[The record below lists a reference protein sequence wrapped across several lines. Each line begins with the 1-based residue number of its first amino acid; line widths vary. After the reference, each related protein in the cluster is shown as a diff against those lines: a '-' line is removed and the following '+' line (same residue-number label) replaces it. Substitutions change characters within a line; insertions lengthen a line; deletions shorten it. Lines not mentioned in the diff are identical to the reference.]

1 MPSLDE
7 EKMLVWKILN
17 TAREYLKG
25 KSENVVEDRYPTVD
39 YATLCEIAGFSV
51 RQRTLR
57 IMIWEGSIFFHHGGY
72 SIAEQWDSERE
83 AKRGGTS

>member
-17 TAREYLKG
+17 TAREYL
-25 KSENVVEDRYPTVD
+25 NRYPTVD